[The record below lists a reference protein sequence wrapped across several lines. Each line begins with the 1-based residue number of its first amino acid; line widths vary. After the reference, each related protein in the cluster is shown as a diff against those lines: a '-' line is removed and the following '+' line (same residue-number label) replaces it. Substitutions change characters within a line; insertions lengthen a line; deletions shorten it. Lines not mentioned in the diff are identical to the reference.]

1 MVVAVKVF
9 KKTSPNGKLTVY
21 LGRRDFVDHLDHT
34 DPVDG
39 VIVVEDGYVKG
50 RKIYGTVIV
59 TYRYGREEDEVMGLN
74 FAKEMVLVKDQLY
87 PQEPDDGERRSDLQD
102 RLLKKL
108 GPNAFPFKFQLPPVA
123 PCSVTLLPG
132 DSTTGKPLGVGYE
145 LKCYVA
151 DTEEEK
157 PHKRS
162 SVAMVVRKVQYAQ
175 QDRQAKQPSTLVTK
189 GFTLSA
195 GKLNLEVNLDRDVFY
210 HGEMVNANIKVNN
223 SSRKQVKNI
232 KAQIVQHCE
241 VTMVNKH
248 FTRVVAEVETREGC
262 PITPGASLSKVFHLT
277 PMAKNSMDRGVALD
291 GQLKDADVNLAS
303 STMAAN
309 DKGSADSMGVV
320 ISYSMRIKLN
330 CGAIGGELVA
340 DLPFKILHPNP
351 ETDAGVQHR
360 AERKAAAIDNR
371 TTGGKG
377 DDIVFEDFSKLRRG
391 KSVDDL

>member
-39 VIVVEDGYVKG
+39 VIVVDDGYIKS
-50 RKIYGTVIV
+50 RKVYGTVVV

-74 FAKEMVLVKDQLY
+74 FAKEMCLFKEQIY
-87 PQEPDDGERRSDLQD
+87 PQAQSGELTELQD
-102 RLLKKL
+102 RLVKKL
-108 GPNAFPFKFQLPPVA
+108 GPNAFPFKFTLPGQA
-123 PCSVTLLPG
+123 PCSVTLLPS
-132 DSTTGKPLGVGYE
+132 DPTTGKPLGVGYE

-151 DTEEEK
+151 DTDEEK

-189 GFTLSA
+189 GFTLSS
-195 GKLNLEVNLDRDVFY
+195 GKLNLEVNLDRDVYY
-210 HGEMVNANIKVNN
+210 HGEQIAAHININN

-248 FTRVVAEVETREGC
+248 FTRVVAEMETREGC
-262 PITPGASLSKVFHLT
+262 PITPGASLSKTFHLT
-277 PMAKNSMDRGVALD
+277 PMAKNSKDRGVALD

-303 STMAAN
+303 STLVAN
-309 DKGSADSMGVV
+309 DKGSSDALGVV
-320 ISYSMRIKLN
+320 ISYSVRIRLN
-330 CGAIGGELVA
+330 CGALGGELLA
-340 DLPFKILHPNP
+340 DLPFKLLHPAP
-351 ETDAGVQHR
+351 GSDEQQQQR
-360 AERKAAAIDNR
+360 ATQKAQAIDAKP
-371 TTGGKG
+371 TKG
-377 DDIVFEDFSKLRRG
+377 EDIVFEEFSKLRRG

>member
-9 KKTSPNGKLTVY
+9 KKSSPNGKLTVY

-39 VIVVEDGYVKG
+39 VIVVEDGYIKN
-50 RKIYGTVIV
+50 RKVYGTVVV

-74 FAKEMVLVKDQLY
+74 FAKEMVLLKDQIY
-87 PQEPDDGERRSDLQD
+87 PQANTGELTELQD

-108 GPNAFPFKFQLPPVA
+108 GPNAFPFKFQLPGLA

-132 DSTTGKPLGVGYE
+132 DPTTGKPLGVGYE
-145 LKCYVA
+145 MKCYVA
-151 DTEEEK
+151 DTDEEK

-189 GFTLSA
+189 GFTLSS

-210 HGEMVNANIKVNN
+210 HLDQVDAHININN

-248 FTRVVAEVETREGC
+248 FTRVVAEMETREGC
-262 PITPGASLSKVFHLT
+262 PITPGASLSKTFHLT

-303 STMAAN
+303 STLVAS
-309 DKGSADSMGVV
+309 DKGSSDALGVV
-320 ISYSMRIKLN
+320 ISYSMRVRLN
-330 CGAIGGELVA
+330 CGALGGELIA
-340 DLPFKILHPNP
+340 DLPFKLLHPAP
-351 ETDAGVQHR
+351 GSEQQQQQR
-360 AERKAAAIDNR
+360 ANQKSQAMDSQPKAA
-371 TTGGKG
+371 KG
-377 DDIVFEDFSKLRRG
+377 DDIVFEEFSKLRRG